1 MPDSKGSLRKLKKP
15 KRRYPDTVLVD
26 RGRPAS
32 AIVFPD
38 DTRYRELASELAA
51 AVRELSGA
59 DIPLVSDVDAKTQ
72 PDRHLVLLGNV
83 NTNRVVFRLYG
94 YNYTPADDLY
104 PGRGGYLVQT
114 IHDPWGSG
122 KNAVGL
128 FGSDV
133 EGVRA
138 AVGMFLGKFAED
150 ETLSTGPLFEVRFGP
165 DALQIPKLEC
175 DPDVDSEMEAAEEA
189 LRRGEHT
196 GLWGRIGERGLLYGL
211 TGKDAYA
218 ELYKRL
224 VYRMYAHAMS
234 DPDNYGG
241 IWGFD
246 ADFALHKVMPG
257 WDLVEESPV
266 ISDDDRLRITRILFE
281 FISDCVSHVGDMK
294 IPHVRHNHTT
304 FAALGLHYA
313 GTYFSKYYGLPE
325 ADAWLA
331 LSEACFRFQ
340 AKAFKPHEDCSGYQW
355 LTHYH
360 LARYSLS
367 SGEMD
372 FFENGCARKAA
383 DYAVLT
389 TDNLGYA
396 LPYGD
401 NASPFGWWS
410 ELPYLRAAVFVLG
423 DGRYQWMLDKKTAVE
438 PQFAAYE
445 YHRRVTPV
453 EPADLDGTQ
462 VFPVDPLYYASNQGK
477 DHLPLKRTF
486 DKVVFRDGYDPT
498 AQYLFLDGLSNGGH
512 KHYDGNSIS
521 RITQRRRIWLADCDY
536 IKSLPKFHNGVLVFR
551 NGQSAEIPP
560 FAELERAAN
569 FDRSGFSETTL
580 RNYSGVDWHRNILW
594 NRGRFFLVIDEM
606 EALSED
612 DFGFRAIWQTLGNV
626 ALRGGGLQVEQ
637 DGERFFFQGLKGPSL
652 KLEDD
657 EETGRNWTDYPY
669 AEPVVRILQQI
680 VDVRLKTRET
690 YRFFNLLYCGGEP
703 ATRNLTLTRLSEGA
717 VRVDG
722 GEEVVYAGVGET
734 EVPVEIPGGP
744 TVAAAQFMVSPSR
757 FAVVDGTRVAW
768 GGVELRS
775 DLPVSV
781 EYDLVRGEGRATA
794 RRGTRLCLWSDGRP
808 GVAVDGKPVEASVTD
823 GMVSFTMPRGEHRFR
838 VVPDAVMSLR
848 RAAAGTVR
856 SNVAQPAL
864 IRPGR
869 GRAGRLKTLWTF
881 GEEGPFLSLYA
892 ADLMLDGSDVLV
904 AGGRGGSVCALRDG
918 AALWRF
924 RTGGEVRS
932 VWAADLAGDG
942 RPRVIAGSADTK
954 VYVLSACG
962 KVKWDYEIPLY
973 YRKPMLK
980 TVFAGDINGDGKLEV
995 IAGAESWRYYA
1006 FTHNGKLMWYQMTV
1020 HSSTHGCA
1028 ADIDGDG
1035 RDEVIAGTEY
1045 HRWHCIDG
1053 SGAIRWSYHP
1063 RTGPRTNSTAAGD
1076 LDGDGMKEVVFAG
1089 ADTHIHTL
1097 GADGRLL
1104 WQFNTGDE
1112 VTQVVTTDMDGDGQD
1127 EVVASSMSFNVYVIK
1142 GDGRTVVWRAD
1153 LGEVVRC
1160 ISVGDF
1166 NGDGRPEVAAGTEDG
1181 VVHLLANGDGRT
1193 LARFK
1198 TGGALSTMVAAD
1210 VDGDGIPEIAAASG
1224 DGVLYVLKR

>member
-1 MPDSKGSLRKLKKP
+1 MPDKKGYPGSLKRPKKS
-15 KRRYPDTVLVD
+15 YPDTMLVN
-26 RGRPAS
+26 RGRPVS
-32 AIVFPD
+32 AIVCPD
-38 DTRYRELASELAA
+38 DERYRAPASELQS
-51 AVRELSGA
+51 RIRDLSSA
-59 DIPLVSDVDAKTQ
+59 DVPVVTDADATTP
-72 PDRHLVLLGNV
+72 PDRNLILLGNV
-83 NTNRVVFRLYG
+83 NTNRAVFGLYG

-114 IHDPWGSG
+114 IHDPWGNG
-122 KNAVGL
+122 ANAVGL
-128 FGSDV
+128 FGSDL

-138 AVGMFLGKFAED
+138 AVGRFSAKLEKG
-150 ETLSTGPLFEVRFGP
+150 ETLSTGPLFDVSFGA
-165 DALQIPKLEC
+165 DALRIPGLEV
-175 DPDVDSEMEAAEEA
+175 DPDVDTEMAAAEEA

-211 TGKDAYA
+211 TGKDVYA
-218 ELYKRL
+218 ELFKRL
-224 VYRMYAHAMS
+224 VYRMYRHAMS

-246 ADFALHKVMPG
+246 ADFALYKVMPG
-257 WDLVEESPV
+257 WDLVEESPA
-266 ISDDDRLRITRILFE
+266 ISEEDRLRITRILFE
-281 FISDCVSHVGDMK
+281 FIGDCVSHVGDME

-313 GTYFSKYYGLPE
+313 GAYFRKYYGIPE
-325 ADAWLA
+325 ADAWLS
-331 LSEACFRFQ
+331 LSDACFQFQ
-340 AKAFKPHEDCSGYQW
+340 AKAYKPHEDCSGYQW

-360 LARYSLS
+360 LTRYSLS
-367 SGEMD
+367 SGDMT

-410 ELPYLRAAVFVLG
+410 ELPYLRAVVFVTG
-423 DGRYQWMLDKKTAVE
+423 EGRYQWMLDKKTAVE
-438 PQFAAYE
+438 PRFAAYE

-462 VFPVDPLYYASNQGK
+462 AFPVDPLYYASNMGE
-477 DHLPLKRTF
+477 DHLPLEKTV
-486 DKVVFRDGYDPT
+486 DKVVFRDGYDPM

-560 FAELERAAN
+560 FVELERAAN

-606 EALSED
+606 EAMSDD
-612 DFGFRAIWQTLGNV
+612 DFGFRAIWQTLGDV
-626 ALRGGGLQVEQ
+626 ALRGGGVAVEQ
-637 DGERFFFQGLKGPSL
+637 DGERFFIQGLKGPSL
-652 KLEDD
+652 KLEHDA
-657 EETGRNWTDYPY
+657 ETGRNWTEYPH
-669 AEPVVRILQQI
+669 AEPIVRILQQI
-680 VDVRLKTRET
+680 VDVRLKARET

-703 ATRNLTLTRLSEGA
+703 ATRSLKLTRLTDGA
-717 VRVDG
+717 VRIDG
-722 GEEVVYAGVGET
+722 SEEVVYAGTGEPG
-734 EVPVEIPGGP
+734 EPVEIPGGP

-757 FAVVDGTRVAW
+757 FAVVDGTRVGW

-775 DLPVSV
+775 EQPVSM
-781 EYDLVRGEGRATA
+781 EYDPVRGEGRAA
-794 RRGTRLCLWSDGRP
+794 GRQGTRLRLWSDGRS
-808 GVAVDGKPVEASVTD
+808 GVTVDGKAVDASVSGD
-823 GMVSFTMPRGEHRFR
+823 MVSFALPAGDHRFH

-848 RAAAGTVR
+848 RSATGAVR
-856 SNVAQPAL
+856 PNVSQPEL
-864 IRPGR
+864 IRPRR
-869 GRAGRLKTLWTF
+869 GRAGRLKALWTF
-881 GEEGPFLSLYA
+881 EEEGPFLSLYA
-892 ADLMLDGSDVLV
+892 ADLIGDGSDVLV
-904 AGGRGGSVCALRDG
+904 AGGRGASVCALKDG
-918 AALWRF
+918 EALWRF
-924 RTGGEVRS
+924 RTGDEVRS

-942 RPRVIAGSADTK
+942 RTRVIAGSADTK
-954 VYVLSACG
+954 VYVLGARG
-962 KVKWDYEIPLY
+962 EVKWDYEIPLY
-973 YRKPMLK
+973 YRKPMLT

-1006 FTHNGKLMWYQMTV
+1006 FTHEGKLLWYQMTV

-1063 RTGPRTNSTAAGD
+1063 TTGPRTNSTAAGD
-1076 LDGDGMKEVVFAG
+1076 LDGDGLMEVVFAG

-1097 GADGRLL
+1097 RADGRLL

-1112 VTQVVTTDMDGDGQD
+1112 VTQVVTADMDGDGLD
-1127 EVVASSMSFNVYVIK
+1127 EVVASSMSFNVYVIR

-1160 ISVGDF
+1160 IAVGDF
-1166 NGDGRPEVAAGTEDG
+1166 DGDGRPEVAAGTEDG

-1193 LARFK
+1193 LASFK
-1198 TGGALSTMVAAD
+1198 TGGTVLTMAAAD
-1210 VDGDGIPEIAAASG
+1210 VDGDGLPEIAAASG
-1224 DGVLYVLKR
+1224 DGVLYVLKP